1 VELAGRLE
9 AIWQDQPVAER
20 METSTGP
27 ASIRTVVIDDELI
40 VRHALHQLLGDS
52 EIEIVGEASKG
63 ETGIAAVLDT
73 APDVAMVDLN
83 LPDISGIEVTKRIST
98 VAPASNIVILTASDA
113 QRDVVD
119 SIRAG
124 AIGYVLKGA
133 EPAEIVD
140 GVRRVAAGEPVL
152 SSNIVVRLLELIRA
166 GKTRDFTAEDAATG
180 ARAILTEREWR
191 ILELLGQGK
200 DNSAIA
206 DELDVSPY
214 TVKNHVASILA
225 KLQLE
230 NRVQAAVEAAH
241 LGLV

>member
-1 VELAGRLE
+1 VSERTTAGE
-9 AIWQDQPVAER
+9 EDA
-20 METSTGP
+20 
-27 ASIRTVVIDDELI
+27 IRTVVIDDELI
-40 VRHALHQLLGDS
+40 VRLALHKLLDEGG
-52 EIEIVGEASKG
+52 IEIVGEASKG
-63 ETGIAAVLDT
+63 EPGIEAVLDQ

-83 LPDISGIEVTKRIST
+83 LPDMSGIEVTRQIAT
-98 VAPASNIVILTASDA
+98 VAPATKIAILTASDA

-119 SIRAG
+119 SIQAG
-124 AIGYVLKGA
+124 AIGYILKGA

-140 GVRRVAAGEPVL
+140 AVGRVAAGEPVL
-152 SSNIVVRLLELIRA
+152 SSNIVAKLLDLIREA
-166 GKTRDFTAEDAATG
+166 KPREFKAEDALTG

-191 ILELLGQGK
+191 ILELLGKGK
-200 DNSAIA
+200 ENAAIA
-206 DELDVSPY
+206 EELNVSPY

>member
-1 VELAGRLE
+1 MAAV
-9 AIWQDQPVAER
+9 IWENQPVSEETA
-20 METSTGP
+20 TSTGGR
-27 ASIRTVVIDDELI
+27 SIRTVVIDDELI

-63 ETGIAAVLDT
+63 ETGIAAVVDT

-83 LPDISGIEVTKRIST
+83 LPDISGIEVTKRLST

-113 QRDVVD
+113 QKDVVE

-140 GVRRVAAGEPVL
+140 AVRRVASGEPVL
-152 SSNIVVRLLELIRA
+152 SSNIVVKLLEMIREA
-166 GKTRDFTAEDAATG
+166 RPRDFKPEDLATG
-180 ARAILTEREWR
+180 ARAILTDREFR
-191 ILELLGQGK
+191 ILELLGKGK

-206 DELDVSPY
+206 EELQVSPH

>member
-1 VELAGRLE
+1 
-9 AIWQDQPVAER
+9 VAEGT
-20 METSTGP
+20 EASTGTG
-27 ASIRTVVIDDELI
+27 SIRTVVIDDELI
-40 VRHALHQLLGDS
+40 VRHALRQLLGDS

-63 ETGIAAVLDT
+63 ETGVAAVLDT

-98 VAPASNIVILTASDA
+98 MAPASNIVILTASDD
-113 QRDVVD
+113 QRDVVE

-133 EPAEIVD
+133 ETQEIVD
-140 GVRRVAAGEPVL
+140 AVRQVAAGEPVL
-152 SSNIVVRLLELIRA
+152 SSNIVSKLLELIRG
-166 GKTRDFTAEDAATG
+166 GKTRAFTPEDAATG
-180 ARAILTEREWR
+180 AQAILTEREWR
-191 ILELLGQGK
+191 ILELLGKGK

-206 DELDVSPY
+206 EELHVSPY

>member
-1 VELAGRLE
+1 
-9 AIWQDQPVAER
+9 
-20 METSTGP
+20 
-27 ASIRTVVIDDELI
+27 VVIDDELI
-40 VRHALHQLLGDS
+40 VRHALRQLLGDS

-63 ETGIAAVLDT
+63 ETGVAAVLDT

-98 VAPASNIVILTASDA
+98 MAPASNIVILTASDD
-113 QRDVVD
+113 QRDVVE

-133 EPAEIVD
+133 ETQEIVD
-140 GVRRVAAGEPVL
+140 AVRQVAAGEPVL
-152 SSNIVVRLLELIRA
+152 SSNIVSKLLEMIRG
-166 GKTRDFTAEDAATG
+166 GKTRALTPEDAATG

-191 ILELLGQGK
+191 ILELLGKGK
-200 DNSAIA
+200 DNPAIA
-206 DELDVSPY
+206 EELNVSPY

-225 KLQLE
+225 KLHLE

>member
-1 VELAGRLE
+1 
-9 AIWQDQPVAER
+9 VAEKP
-20 METSTGP
+20 G
-27 ASIRTVVIDDELI
+27 ASPKADLIRTVVIDDELI
-40 VRHALHQLLGDS
+40 VRHALRQLLGDS

-63 ETGIAAVLDT
+63 ETGVAAVLDT

-98 VAPASNIVILTASDA
+98 MAPASNIVILTASDA
-113 QRDVVD
+113 QNDVVE

-133 EPAEIVD
+133 EPVEIVD

-152 SSNIVVRLLELIRA
+152 SSNIVVKLLELIRA
-166 GKTRDFTAEDAATG
+166 GKPRDFTAEDATTG

-191 ILELLGQGK
+191 ILELLGKGI
-200 DNSAIA
+200 DNAAIA
-206 DELDVSPY
+206 EELQVSPY

-225 KLQLE
+225 KLHLE

>member
-1 VELAGRLE
+1 MLE
-9 AIWQDQPVAER
+9 GADAP
-20 METSTGP
+20 TTP
-27 ASIRTVVIDDELI
+27 NSIRTVVIDDELI
-40 VRHALHQLLGDS
+40 VRHALRQLLGDS

-63 ETGIAAVLDT
+63 ETGVAAVLDT

-98 VAPASNIVILTASDA
+98 MAPASNIVILTASDD
-113 QRDVVD
+113 QNDVVE

-133 EPAEIVD
+133 EPVEIVD

-152 SSNIVVRLLELIRA
+152 SSNIVVKLLEAIRA
-166 GKTRDFTAEDAATG
+166 GNPRDFTAEDAVTG
-180 ARAILTEREWR
+180 AKAILTDREWR
-191 ILELLGQGK
+191 ILELLGKGK
-200 DNSAIA
+200 DNAAIA
-206 DELDVSPY
+206 EELQVSPY

-225 KLQLE
+225 KLHLE

>member
-1 VELAGRLE
+1 
-9 AIWQDQPVAER
+9 VAKETD
-20 METSTGP
+20 TSTKTG
-27 ASIRTVVIDDELI
+27 SIRTVVIDDELI
-40 VRHALHQLLGDS
+40 VRHALRQLLGDS

-63 ETGIAAVLDT
+63 ETGIAAVVDT

-83 LPDISGIEVTKRIST
+83 LPDISGIEVTQRIST
-98 VAPASNIVILTASDA
+98 VAPASNVVILTASDD
-113 QRDVVD
+113 QRDVVE

-133 EPAEIVD
+133 ETQEIVD
-140 GVRRVAAGEPVL
+140 AVRRVAAGEPVL
-152 SSNIVVRLLELIRA
+152 SSNIVVKLLEAIRA
-166 GKTRDFTAEDAATG
+166 GKRRDFTAEDAKTG

-191 ILELLGQGK
+191 ILELLGKGK

-206 DELDVSPY
+206 EELHVSPY

-225 KLQLE
+225 KLHLE

>member
-1 VELAGRLE
+1 
-9 AIWQDQPVAER
+9 

>member
-1 VELAGRLE
+1 
-9 AIWQDQPVAER
+9 
-20 METSTGP
+20 MEGSQSVR
-27 ASIRTVVIDDELI
+27 AVVIDDELI
-40 VRHALHQLLGDS
+40 VRLALRQLLDEGG
-52 EIEIVGEASKG
+52 IEIVGEASKG
-63 ETGIAAVLDT
+63 ETGIDAVLDQ

-83 LPDISGIEVTKRIST
+83 LPDVSGIEVTRRIAA
-98 VAPASNIVILTASDA
+98 VAPATNIVILTASDA
-113 QRDVVD
+113 QRDVVE

-140 GVRRVAAGEPVL
+140 AVGRVAAGEPVL
-152 SSNIVVRLLELIRA
+152 SSNIVSKLLDLIRDA
-166 GKTRDFTAEDAATG
+166 RPREFRVEDAATS
-180 ARAILTEREWR
+180 AKALLTEREFR
-191 ILELLGQGK
+191 ILELLGKGK
-200 DNSAIA
+200 DNAAIA
-206 DELDVSPY
+206 EELHVSPY

>member
-1 VELAGRLE
+1 
-9 AIWQDQPVAER
+9 
-20 METSTGP
+20 M
-27 ASIRTVVIDDELI
+27 VVIDDELI
-40 VRHALHQLLGDS
+40 VRLALRQLLEEGP
-52 EIEIVGEASKG
+52 IEIVGEASKG
-63 ETGIAAVLDT
+63 ETGIDAVLEH

-83 LPDISGIEVTKRIST
+83 LPDMSGIEVTRRISA
-98 VAPASNIVILTASDA
+98 VAPSTRITILTASDA
-113 QRDVVD
+113 QRDVVE

-140 GVRRVAAGEPVL
+140 AVGRVAAGEPVL
-152 SSNIVVRLLELIRA
+152 SSNIVSTLLEMIRDA
-166 GKTRDFTAEDAATG
+166 KPREFKAEDAA
-180 ARAILTEREWR
+180 ASVKALLTDREFH
-191 ILELLGQGK
+191 ILELLGKGK
-200 DNSAIA
+200 DNAAIA
-206 DELDVSPY
+206 EELHVSPH

>member
-1 VELAGRLE
+1 
-9 AIWQDQPVAER
+9 
-20 METSTGP
+20 MTGSR
-27 ASIRTVVIDDELI
+27 SIRTVIIDDELI
-40 VRHALHQLLGDS
+40 VRLALRQLLDED

-63 ETGIAAVLDT
+63 ETGLDAVLEH

-83 LPDISGIEVTKRIST
+83 LPDMSGIEVTRRISA
-98 VAPASNIVILTASDA
+98 VAPATNITILTASDS

-133 EPAEIVD
+133 EPSEIVD
-140 GVRRVAAGEPVL
+140 AVGRVAAGEPVL
-152 SSNIVVRLLELIRA
+152 SSNIVSKLLDLIRDA
-166 GKTRDFTAEDAATG
+166 KPREFKAEDAA
-180 ARAILTEREWR
+180 ASAKALLTDREWT
-191 ILELLGQGK
+191 ILELLGKGK
-200 DNSAIA
+200 DNAAIA
-206 DELDVSPY
+206 AELHVSPH
-214 TVKNHVASILA
+214 TVKNHVANILA

>member
-1 VELAGRLE
+1 
-9 AIWQDQPVAER
+9 
-20 METSTGP
+20 
-27 ASIRTVVIDDELI
+27 VVIDDELI
-40 VRHALHQLLGDS
+40 VRHALRQLLGDS

-63 ETGIAAVLDT
+63 ETGIASVLDT

-83 LPDISGIEVTKRIST
+83 LPDISGIEVTKRIAT
-98 VAPASNIVILTASDA
+98 VAPATNIVILTASDA
-113 QRDVVD
+113 QKDVVD

-133 EPAEIVD
+133 ETAEIVD

-152 SSNIVVRLLELIRA
+152 SSNIVVRLLQVIRE
-166 GKTRDFTAEDAATG
+166 GNPRDFTAEDAATG
-180 ARAILTEREWR
+180 ARAILTDREWR
-191 ILELLGQGK
+191 ILELLGKGK

-206 DELDVSPY
+206 EELQVSPY

>member
-1 VELAGRLE
+1 MAAKEQVK
-9 AIWQDQPVAER
+9 P
-20 METSTGP
+20 
-27 ASIRTVVIDDELI
+27 SIRTVVIDDELI
-40 VRHALHQLLGDS
+40 VRLALRQLLS
-52 EIEIVGEASKG
+52 EGGIEIVGEAS
-63 ETGIAAVLDT
+63 TGDRGVQAVLDQ

-83 LPDISGIEVTKRIST
+83 LPDMPGIEVTRKIAT
-98 VAPASNIVILTASDA
+98 LAPASNVVILTASDA

-133 EPAEIVD
+133 EPQEIVD
-140 GVRRVAAGEPVL
+140 AVGKVAAGEPVL
-152 SSNIVVRLLELIRA
+152 SSNIVVTLLELIREA
-166 GKTRDFTAEDAATG
+166 KPRQFEADEAATG
-180 ARAILTEREWR
+180 AKAILTEREWL
-191 ILELLGQGK
+191 ILEMLGKGL
-200 DNSAIA
+200 DNGAIA
-206 DELDVSPY
+206 VELHVSPH